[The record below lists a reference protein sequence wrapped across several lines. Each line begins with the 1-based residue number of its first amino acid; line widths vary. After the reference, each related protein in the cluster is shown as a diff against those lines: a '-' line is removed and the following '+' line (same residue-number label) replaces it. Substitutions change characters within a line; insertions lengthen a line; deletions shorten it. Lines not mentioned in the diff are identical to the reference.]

1 MECLVGVENGQ
12 GEFQPQ
18 KIYRLE
24 PQKQNEQGETLFCLD
39 LKSPLSGLQYY
50 KIRLYP
56 HHELLGRRFETGLML
71 WL

>member
-1 MECLVGVENGQ
+1 MRTI
-12 GEFQPQ
+12 FQPQ

-24 PQKQNEQGETLFCLD
+24 AGDKNEQGETLFSLD
-39 LKSPLSGLQYY
+39 LKSPLSGPQYY

-56 HHELLGRRFETGLML
+56 YHELLGRRFETGLML